1 MKTKSY
7 RPLLTLIMTVV
18 LTSTLFAC
26 GPGDIPFDPWDNP
39 DARADAFRLFYKER
53 INRVL
58 LAYNR
63 FSLVNDVVPAHTLG
77 ATYID
82 KGGDTYDILLH
93 PKDNNEIGT
102 SAFTAYHAY
111 KVFRSRELALT
122 LVRLFEGLAVAEE
135 VSGIPGL
142 TCREWQTGFT
152 LTIDGLSSAIT
163 RTRDGLPV
171 DPAEMYP
178 AALEEEIIDAF
189 FSDGVYTY
197 RGDPTEYYFTLE
209 PIIRPGDYGVTFVF
223 EEMPD
228 FLRVSDCCSS
238 FMVSKLGTFAGYFWG
253 NHNSRDNFPDYA
265 MGYFAACEAMD
276 DPEADADVRASAA
289 RACASGRRIG
299 DSVVGHGYNLMT
311 VSEFEP
317 YDEEHLIVA
326 GEIRPFGESEGP
338 EWLGSMNSCQM
349 AYMAKALSADGLAS
363 PFEKVENPGA
373 YEIIAIKAIYELLG
387 LTPPDMTKTCR
398 SIDDAYLGKTWGE
411 LLDLELFGTSLWD
424 LLETNLYEQP
434 DAFVP
439 LVKGLANAV
448 HQPEKSAEALV
459 YYARTFSGSCELVQK
474 AREALYHILEVQRR
488 SAQMLYDWA
497 MDQPDPPGD
506 IVNKAIEE
514 LTLASRYAHIAGI
527 GGEHFTPYDFTRDEA
542 YTGGFEAVLVR
553 PDSTLRPLMTDEE
566 IWGKIEHELNGQCVP
581 RPPVYERYW
590 DRFPTPEDM
599 PLRRFGDHY
608 EAVGLDG
615 AFHEI
620 PNIAHE
626 WFGGVCLWDAI
637 PLCTLEPTSLDCTWA
652 ILGCEVPD
660 LDGSGTVA
668 GEDQALFDA
677 AWTAYGEGALC
688 SEINDWCDGA
698 DLDRSGALEA
708 DDQEFMSI
716 AQGCWY

>member
-1 MKTKSY
+1 MKTESY
-7 RPLLTLIMTVV
+7 RPALALIMAGI

-26 GPGDIPFDPWDNP
+26 GPGDIPFEPWSNP

-53 INRVL
+53 ISRVL

-77 ATYID
+77 ATYTD
-82 KGGDTYDILLH
+82 KIGSNFDILLH

-135 VSGIPGL
+135 ISGIPGL
-142 TCREWQTGFT
+142 TCREWQTDFT
-152 LTIDGLSSAIT
+152 LTIDGPGSTIT

-171 DPAEMYP
+171 APAESYP
-178 AALEEEIIDAF
+178 TELEEEIVDTF

-197 RGDPTEYYFTLE
+197 RGEPTEYYFTLE
-209 PIIRPGDYGVTFVF
+209 PLIRPGHYAVTYVF

-238 FMVSKLGTFAGYFWG
+238 FMVSKLGAFTGYFWG
-253 NHNSRDNFPDYA
+253 NHNSRDNFPDYG

-276 DPEADADVRASAA
+276 DPLADADVRASAA

-299 DSVVGHGYNLMT
+299 DSVVDHGYSMMT
-311 VSEFEP
+311 VSEYEP

-363 PFEKVENPGA
+363 PCEKVENPGA
-373 YEIIAIKAIYELLG
+373 YEIIAIKAVYEMLG
-387 LTPPDMTKTCR
+387 LPPPDITKTCR
-398 SIDDAYLGKTWGE
+398 SIDDAYAGKTWGE
-411 LLDLELFGTSLWD
+411 LLELELFGTPLWD

-434 DAFVP
+434 DTFVP
-439 LVKGLANAV
+439 LVKTLADAV

-459 YYARTFSGSCELVQK
+459 YYARTFSGSCELLQK
-474 AREALYHILEVQRR
+474 ARETLYHILEVQRR
-488 SAQMLYDWA
+488 SAQLLYDWA
-497 MDQPDPPGD
+497 MAQPNPPGD
-506 IVNKAIEE
+506 IVSTAMEE
-514 LTLASRYAHIAGI
+514 LALAAKYAHVAGI
-527 GGEHFTPYDFTRDEA
+527 GGEHFPAYDFTRDET
-542 YTGGFEAVLVR
+542 YTGRFEGALVR
-553 PDSTLRPLMTDEE
+553 QDSTPWPLMTDEE
-566 IWGKIEHELNGQCVP
+566 IWTQIEQEVNGECVP
-581 RPPVYERYW
+581 RPAVYERYR
-590 DRFPTPEDM
+590 DRFPTPGEM

-626 WFGGVCLWDAI
+626 WFGGVRLWNAI
-637 PLCTLEPTSLDCTWA
+637 PMCALEPTSLDCAWA

-660 LDGSGTVA
+660 LDDSGAVDGT
-668 GEDQALFDA
+668 DQALFDA
-677 AWTAYGEGALC
+677 AWTAHGEGALC
-688 SEINDWCDGA
+688 SEADAWCDGA
-698 DLDRSGALEA
+698 DLDRGGVLEA
-708 DDQEFMSI
+708 DDQEFMGV

>member
-1 MKTKSY
+1 MKAFRY
-7 RPLLTLIMTVV
+7 RPALALILTAF
-18 LTSTLFAC
+18 LTAALFAC
-26 GPGDIPFDPWDNP
+26 GPGDIPFDPWENT

-53 INRVL
+53 ISRVL

-77 ATYID
+77 ATYVD
-82 KGGDTYDILLH
+82 KSTNHYDILLH

-142 TCREWQTGFT
+142 TCREWQTGYT
-152 LTIDGLSSAIT
+152 LTIDGPGSAIT
-163 RTRDGLPV
+163 RTRGGLPV
-171 DPAEMYP
+171 APAEAYP
-178 AALEEEIIDAF
+178 AALEEEIVDAF

-197 RGDPTEYYFTLE
+197 LGDPTEYYFTME
-209 PIIRPGDYGVTFVF
+209 PLIRPGHWAVTYVF

-238 FMVSKLGTFAGYFWG
+238 FMVSKLGAFTDYFWG
-253 NHNSRDNFPDYA
+253 NHNSRDNFPDFA

-276 DPEADADVRASAA
+276 DPDADADVRAAAA

-311 VSEFEP
+311 VSEYEP

-326 GEIRPFGESEGP
+326 GEIRPSGESEGP

-349 AYMAKALSADGLAS
+349 AYMAKALSTDGLAS
-363 PFEKVENPGA
+363 PREKVENPGA

-387 LTPPDMTKTCR
+387 LPAPDITKTCR
-398 SIDDAYLGKTWGE
+398 SIDDAYMGKTWGE
-411 LLDLELFGTSLWD
+411 LLELELLGTPLWD

-434 DAFVP
+434 DTFVP
-439 LVKGLANAV
+439 LVKTLADAV

-474 AREALYHILEVQRR
+474 ARETLYHILEVQRR
-488 SAQMLYDWA
+488 SAQLLYDWA
-497 MDQPDPPGD
+497 TAQPDPPGD
-506 IVNKAIEE
+506 IVSSALEE
-514 LTLASRYAHIAGI
+514 LALAAKYAHVAGI
-527 GGEHFTPYDFTRDEA
+527 GGEQFAPYDFTRDET
-542 YTGGFEAVLVR
+542 YTERYEGVLVR
-553 PDSTLRPLMTDEE
+553 PDSTPWPLMTDEDIWSE
-566 IWGKIEHELNGQCVP
+566 IEDELNGECIP
-581 RPPVYERYW
+581 RPTVYERYW
-590 DRFPTPEDM
+590 DRFPTPGDK
-599 PLRRFGDHY
+599 PLRRLGDHY

-615 AFHEI
+615 TFHEI
-620 PNIAHE
+620 PNISHQ
-626 WFGGVCLWDAI
+626 WFGSVRLWEAI
-637 PLCTLEPTSLDCTWA
+637 PMCTLEPTSLDCAWA
-652 ILGCEVPD
+652 LLGCEVPD
-660 LDGSGTVA
+660 LDGSGAVDGA
-668 GEDQALFDA
+668 DQALFDA
-677 AWTAYGEGALC
+677 TWTVYGEGASC
-688 SEINDWCDGA
+688 SEANGWCGGA
-698 DLDRSGALEA
+698 DLDHSGALEA
-708 DDQEFMSI
+708 DDQEFMSV